1 MGNYFTIFSF
11 PSLLNRVSSLGK
23 AFMYIK
29 CIPPFLRGFI
39 SQRKKQKSL
48 EVVSLC
54 ENGGKT

>member
-29 CIPPFLRGFI
+29 CIPPLFKGFYFLEKETKDLRSCFP
-39 SQRKKQKSL
+39 L
-48 EVVSLC
+48 
-54 ENGGKT
+54 